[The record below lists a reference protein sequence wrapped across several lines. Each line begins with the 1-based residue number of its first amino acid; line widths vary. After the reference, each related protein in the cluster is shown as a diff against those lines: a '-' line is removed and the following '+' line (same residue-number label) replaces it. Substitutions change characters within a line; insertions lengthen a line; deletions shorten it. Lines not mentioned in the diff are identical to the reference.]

1 MQGQVRSG
9 QPAGKQCKDCTEPPF
24 VAPLQAFGGG
34 AAEASQNR
42 NLCAKVVFSNG
53 LGFGA
58 DKDIR
63 PLHKLLQQQSTM
75 KQLPRDG
82 QRTTELCPYLQPA
95 VLDSRPTYRAHATKN
110 ETKASQDQVHE

>member
-1 MQGQVRSG
+1 M
-9 QPAGKQCKDCTEPPF
+9 
-24 VAPLQAFGGG
+24 APLQAFGGG

-63 PLHKLLQQQSTM
+63 PLHKL
-75 KQLPRDG
+75 
-82 QRTTELCPYLQPA
+82 
-95 VLDSRPTYRAHATKN
+95 VW
-110 ETKASQDQVHE
+110 